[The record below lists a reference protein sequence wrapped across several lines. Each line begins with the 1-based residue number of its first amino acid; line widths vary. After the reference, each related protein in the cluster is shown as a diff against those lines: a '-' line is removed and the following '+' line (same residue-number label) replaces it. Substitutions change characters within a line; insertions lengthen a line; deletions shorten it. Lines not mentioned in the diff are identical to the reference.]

1 VRFRAAGRDAQRA
14 LTGARAQPGR
24 ERVDAISAALTTYLA
39 AKLDLPPGGVERDR
53 VLQRL
58 AAGGVADGVQSE
70 VARFFALAEEARYA
84 SGGASGAGDAVGD
97 AAERIVAALE
107 RERGLD
113 RRLGALLAV
122 LLSATLLATASRA
135 DEPVQTAF
143 FQGNQAYAAGHYDD
157 AIAAY
162 EQARAGG
169 QESGALAFNLGNA
182 YLKRGDIGRA
192 IASYERAARLLPRDP
207 DVTANLAFARERA
220 NIEAPSAPIWQ
231 RLAAPFAFR
240 ASAGELAKMFAVL
253 WWLFWGLLIARL
265 LSPRAAVALSRA
277 ATAVAVI
284 AVILGVSLAV
294 RVTAVE
300 TTGAAV
306 VVASG
311 DTPVR
316 FEPTASGT
324 EHFVVTP
331 GMDVSVLEER
341 DGWLLVARADGRRG
355 WLQAES
361 LERVD

>member
-1 VRFRAAGRDAQRA
+1 
-14 LTGARAQPGR
+14 
-24 ERVDAISAALTTYLA
+24 
-39 AKLDLPPGGVERDR
+39 
-53 VLQRL
+53 
-58 AAGGVADGVQSE
+58 
-70 VARFFALAEEARYA
+70 
-84 SGGASGAGDAVGD
+84 
-97 AAERIVAALE
+97 
-107 RERGLD
+107 
-113 RRLGALLAV
+113 V
-122 LLSATLLATASRA
+122 LLSATLLATAGRA
-135 DEPVQTAF
+135 DEPAQAAF
-143 FQGNQAYAAGHYDD
+143 FQGNQAYAAGRYDD

-169 QESGALAFNLGNA
+169 QDSGALAFNLGNA

-192 IASYERAARLLPRDP
+192 VASYERAARLLPRDP

-220 NIEAPSAPIWQ
+220 NIEAPGAPIWQ

-240 ASAGELAKMFAVL
+240 ASTGELATMFAIL
-253 WWLFWGLLIARL
+253 WWLFWGLLVARL

-284 AVILGVSLAV
+284 AFILGVSLAV

-300 TTGAAV
+300 TAGAAV
-306 VVASG
+306 VVAPG

-331 GMDVSVLEER
+331 GVDVSVLEER

-355 WLQAES
+355 WVQAES